1 MRLEGQRR
9 ERGDL
14 VEDHE
19 THVRAVEWRT
29 GMGDGIVEW
38 VPQTNN
44 GPREHLQV
52 LCELVK
58 DMADGHGTPC
68 LINALCS
75 AIDPWWTTT
84 DEKRLDSLL
93 RYCDPGEEHWDPV
106 EIRPTHVDDFLDHGT
121 DPEHLTDAQIDALFW
136 LDRLAGQRREDH
148 AADAREML
156 REATP

>member
-58 DMADGHGTPC
+58 DMADGHGARHSGRC
-68 LINALCS
+68 
-75 AIDPWWTTT
+75 
-84 DEKRLDSLL
+84 
-93 RYCDPGEEHWDPV
+93 
-106 EIRPTHVDDFLDHGT
+106 
-121 DPEHLTDAQIDALFW
+121 
-136 LDRLAGQRREDH
+136 AGQCRR
-148 AADAREML
+148 RGKL
-156 REATP
+156 